1 MDQRQEQKH
10 KAILS
15 KSTFSL
21 SGVLTEQ
28 SQVYIDSLSRN
39 KWMSDTVKNL
49 TLELDWPEFEP

>member
-21 SGVLTEQ
+21 SGVLTGQ

-39 KWMSDTVKNL
+39 KWMSETVKNL